1 MAEIK
6 YKSKKPEEYNILLKS
21 QDITI
26 KNFDIKNFDSN
37 FITNGKYD
45 IIAKKDSNYNFHN
58 FDPVYL
64 NNIPTMLGQG
74 TFSTIYLYKNKLTQK
89 LFAVKHIY
97 KNKILETI
105 KSLSK
110 FKEIE
115 IHKKLIHDNIIRLYS
130 SRETKDYYDL
140 LLEYAPK
147 GNIFQLILQKQNF
160 SEIECFSYFIQIV
173 NAIYFL
179 HEKNIIHR
187 DIKPENI
194 LIFEKNIIKLC
205 DFGWSSYNDLNN
217 TTIFCG
223 AFEYMSPEMINC
235 QSYDKSTDI
244 WSLGILLYEMY
255 FGFPP
260 FRINPQSNDKTN
272 ELFYNII
279 NKKICFD
286 CGKNIDK
293 NMKKLILKMLE
304 KKSKKRFCIKD
315 ILIHPWV
322 KKFEYVLFGSVEMKI
337 NKIDICNIDIKKT
350 LEENKDDLIINDYL
364 TQNIKNKKKKDKK
377 NNKKRNI
384 SANINKIKLN
394 DISLPKEI
402 KMDIIHLNISAIEKS
417 NKENNLQIH
426 NINHD
431 EFFEKKKLD
440 NTNTNIN
447 KSSKFLYESDKKN
460 FDNFKLDINKN
471 SDDFISDFNNR
482 ESFVKKRTHLR
493 NKSTNIGRINPDV
506 INAIN
511 LIDKSNKIAN
521 ELKIENKTKNNCF
534 WGNIFKN
541 FKCG

>member
-1 MAEIK
+1 MAEKK
-6 YKSKKPEEYNILLKS
+6 YKSKKHEEYNELLKS

-26 KNFDIKNFDSN
+26 KNLDINNFSSN

-45 IIAKKDSNYNFHN
+45 IISKKDPNSNFQN

-64 NNIPTMLGQG
+64 NNKPTMLGQG
-74 TFSTIYLYKNKLTQK
+74 TFSTIYLYKNKITQK

-105 KSLSK
+105 KSLNN

-115 IHKKLIHDNIIRLYS
+115 IHKKLIHDNIIRLYT
-130 SRETKDYYDL
+130 SRETKDNYDL

-260 FRINPQSNDKTN
+260 FRANPQSNDKTN
-272 ELFYNII
+272 EIFNNIL
-279 NKKICFD
+279 NKKISFD
-286 CGKNIDK
+286 CGKKIDK
-293 NMKKLILKMLE
+293 NMKNLILKMLE
-304 KKSKKRFCIKD
+304 KNSKKRFCIKD
-315 ILIHPWV
+315 ILMHTWV
-322 KKFEYVLFGSVEMKI
+322 KKFEYVLFGNVDMNI
-337 NKIDICNIDIKKT
+337 DNKKDISNIDIIKD
-350 LEENKDDLIINDYL
+350 LEENKYNLVIYDNFI
-364 TQNIKNKKKKDKK
+364 QNKINKKKKDKR
-377 NNKKRNI
+377 NNKRRNV

-394 DISLPKEI
+394 DILQSKGIKMGFENLDISEI
-402 KMDIIHLNISAIEKS
+402 KNE
-417 NKENNLQIH
+417 NKENSLYIH
-426 NINHD
+426 NNNY
-431 EFFEKKKLD
+431 EFFEKKNLD
-440 NTNTNIN
+440 YMNLKN
-447 KSSKFLYESDKKN
+447 KSSKYLYESNKKN
-460 FDNFKLDINKN
+460 IDNSKLDINTN
-471 SDDFISDFNNR
+471 SNDFISEFNNR
-482 ESFVKKRTHLR
+482 KSFVKKKTHER
-493 NKSTNIGRINPDV
+493 NKSTIIGKINPDV
-506 INAIN
+506 INALN
-511 LIDKSNKIAN
+511 LIDKSNKIAK
-521 ELKIENKTKNNCF
+521 ELKIEDKTKYNCF
-534 WGNIFKN
+534 WSNIFKN

>member
-1 MAEIK
+1 MAEKK
-6 YKSKKPEEYNILLKS
+6 YKSKKHEEYNELLKS

-26 KNFDIKNFDSN
+26 KNLDINNFSSN

-45 IIAKKDSNYNFHN
+45 IISKKDPNSNFQN

-64 NNIPTMLGQG
+64 NNKPTMLGQG

-105 KSLSK
+105 KSLNN

-115 IHKKLIHDNIIRLYS
+115 IHKKLIHDNIIRLYT
-130 SRETKDYYDL
+130 SRETKDNYDL

-194 LIFEKNIIKLC
+194 LIFEKNKIKLC
-205 DFGWSSYNDLNN
+205 DFGWSNYNNINN
-217 TTIFCG
+217 RTSFCG
-223 AFEYMSPEMINC
+223 AFEYMSPEMINGE
-235 QSYDKSTDI
+235 SYNKSTDI

-272 ELFYNII
+272 EIFNNIL
-279 NKKICFD
+279 NKKISFD
-286 CGKNIDK
+286 CGKKIDK
-293 NMKKLILKMLE
+293 NMKNLILKMLE

-322 KKFEYVLFGSVEMKI
+322 KKFEYVLFGSVEMNI
-337 NKIDICNIDIKKT
+337 NNKKDICKMDIKKD
-350 LEENKDDLIINDYL
+350 LEENKDNLVINDNFI
-364 TQNIKNKKKKDKK
+364 QNKNNKKKKDKR
-377 NNKKRNI
+377 NNKRRNI

-394 DISLPKEI
+394 DISQPKEI
-402 KMDIIHLNISAIEKS
+402 KMDFENLNISAIEKC
-417 NKENNLQIH
+417 K
-426 NINHD
+426 
-431 EFFEKKKLD
+431 
-440 NTNTNIN
+440 
-447 KSSKFLYESDKKN
+447 
-460 FDNFKLDINKN
+460 
-471 SDDFISDFNNR
+471 
-482 ESFVKKRTHLR
+482 
-493 NKSTNIGRINPDV
+493 
-506 INAIN
+506 
-511 LIDKSNKIAN
+511 
-521 ELKIENKTKNNCF
+521 
-534 WGNIFKN
+534 
-541 FKCG
+541 

>member
-1 MAEIK
+1 MAEKK
-6 YKSKKPEEYNILLKS
+6 YKSKKHEEYNELLKS

-26 KNFDIKNFDSN
+26 KNLDINNFSSN

-45 IIAKKDSNYNFHN
+45 IISKKDPNSNFQN

-64 NNIPTMLGQG
+64 NNKPTMLGQG
-74 TFSTIYLYKNKLTQK
+74 TFSTIYLYKNKITQK

-105 KSLSK
+105 KSLNN

-194 LIFEKNIIKLC
+194 LIFEKNKIKLC
-205 DFGWSSYNDLNN
+205 DFGWSNYNNINN
-217 TTIFCG
+217 RTSFCG
-223 AFEYMSPEMINC
+223 AFEYMSPEMINGE
-235 QSYDKSTDI
+235 SYNKSIDI

-260 FRINPQSNDKTN
+260 FRANPQSNDKTN
-272 ELFYNII
+272 EIFNNIL
-279 NKKICFD
+279 NKKISFD
-286 CGKNIDK
+286 CGKEIDK
-293 NMKKLILKMLE
+293 NMKNLILKMLE
-304 KKSKKRFCIKD
+304 KKNKKRFCIKD

-394 DISLPKEI
+394 DVLQSKGIKMGFENLDISEI
-402 KMDIIHLNISAIEKS
+402 KNE
-417 NKENNLQIH
+417 NKENSLYIH
-426 NINHD
+426 NNNY
-431 EFFEKKKLD
+431 EFFEKKNLD
-440 NTNTNIN
+440 YMNLKN
-447 KSSKFLYESDKKN
+447 KSSKYLYESNKKN
-460 FDNFKLDINKN
+460 IDNSKLDINTN
-471 SDDFISDFNNR
+471 SNDFISEFNNR
-482 ESFVKKRTHLR
+482 KSFVKKKTHER
-493 NKSTNIGRINPDV
+493 NKSTIIGKINPDV
-506 INAIN
+506 INALN
-511 LIDKSNKIAN
+511 LIDKSNKIAK
-521 ELKIENKTKNNCF
+521 ELKIEDKTKYNCF
-534 WGNIFKN
+534 WSNIFKN